1 MIDLPKSAVTFEVDS
16 FFPTA
21 LSELNQT
28 MTANEVTNELISI
41 VLPMHQA
48 TYSIEQDL
56 VLVPLGH
63 PKACWSDSSQDSC
76 EELILTVGA
85 QHDQDLNS

>member
-41 VLPMHQA
+41 VLPMH
-48 TYSIEQDL
+48 
-56 VLVPLGH
+56 
-63 PKACWSDSSQDSC
+63 
-76 EELILTVGA
+76 
-85 QHDQDLNS
+85 